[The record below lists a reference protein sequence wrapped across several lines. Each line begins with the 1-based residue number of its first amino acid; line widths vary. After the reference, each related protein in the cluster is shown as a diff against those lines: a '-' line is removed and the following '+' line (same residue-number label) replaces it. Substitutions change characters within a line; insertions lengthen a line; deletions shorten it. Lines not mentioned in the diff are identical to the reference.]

1 MNSTTGLNLRIISSR
16 EVTSVRPSPPTLLCQ
31 PHFSSQFKK
40 LRKEARTEKGR
51 KRRGS
56 GNFLVLIIVV
66 FRSITTFF
74 QRKLC
79 FNKDRKNCL

>member
-1 MNSTTGLNLRIISSR
+1 MNSTSGLNLRIISSR

-31 PHFSSQFKK
+31 PHFSSHLKK
-40 LRKEARTEKGR
+40 LRKEARTEKGG

-66 FRSITTFF
+66 FISITTFF
-74 QRKLC
+74 SKKTL
-79 FNKDRKNCL
+79 F